1 MMKSESQLLVQAI
14 NNLKPTSE
22 FVLTND
28 DYSTIEWHVLEGT
41 APTKAA
47 VDAEIEKIKSA
58 EITAAEEKAAAQASA
73 VAKLSA
79 LGLTA
84 EEIAALKL

>member
-1 MMKSESQLLVQAI
+1 MKTDSHLLVEAI
-14 NNLKPTSE
+14 RNLKPTSE

-47 VDAEIEKIKSA
+47 VDAEIEKIKGA
-58 EITAAEEKAAAQASA
+58 ELVEADNKAAAQASA

-84 EEIAALKL
+84 EEIAALKS

>member
-1 MMKSESQLLVQAI
+1 MKSENYYLTSAI
-14 NNLKPTSE
+14 LALRPSAE
-22 FVLTND
+22 FAIVED

-47 VDAEIEKIKSA
+47 ITSEIAKIKASELVEA
-58 EITAAEEKAAAQASA
+58 DNKAAALASG

-84 EEIAALKL
+84 EEIAALKS